1 MRALVSHTLIAITLL
16 GSALGS
22 PMLRAQAPQPAAQ
35 PFRPADQLPFDAAVR
50 KGTLPNGFT
59 YYVRANGRPAARL
72 SLRLA
77 VKAGSLHEADDQQGL
92 AHFLEHMAF
101 NGSAS
106 FKPGE
111 LISYFES
118 TGARLGPHVNAYTSF
133 DETVYRLE
141 LPTDVPEI
149 VARGFSAMADFA
161 GGLTLD
167 PGQVEKERGVVIEE
181 WRGRLG
187 AGSRVRDKQLPLL
200 YYRSRYADRLPI
212 GKPEVLRSAP
222 AARLRAFYDAWYRPE
237 RMAIIAVGDI
247 DPAQVETTIRS
258 VFGKLV
264 ARAPGLDEPD
274 DSVPL
279 HDELLVSSIA
289 DPEVTSSMV
298 QVVSKQRAAADTTVG
313 DYRRSIVDRLF
324 ERMLNERFDELSRKP
339 DAAFLAAGGGGGS
352 LNEEVDTFS
361 LSARVPDGG
370 IPKGLAAIALEAR
383 RARELG
389 FTAPE
394 LDRAKRALLAS
405 YERAYNERDKS
416 ESGSFAQ
423 EYLNHFLVQEPS
435 PGIQYEYQ
443 LLQSVLPGVTLEEI
457 GARAKLRLADESRVV
472 LAVAPEKKELTQT
485 SETELRSAFDSASK
499 LALMPW
505 AVSDPTRPLMGT
517 PPDATQVVSKREIP
531 EIGVTVV
538 RFGNGVEA
546 WLKPT
551 DFKNDQ
557 VLFTMYALG
566 GASLADP
573 EDFLEASF
581 ATSFI
586 GLSGIGGFSDV
597 ELNRMLAGKR
607 ASASSFISLSTHG
620 VSGSAA
626 PTELETAL
634 QLLYLNVTAPG
645 DSDEAFALMRRQL
658 DAMVANRGQDPNEVF
673 SERLAQV
680 NASDH
685 YTARPLTPEDVATLD
700 RAKMT
705 SYYRQRFSNAADF
718 TFFMVGAFNVDTVA
732 PLLARYVGGLPSTGE
747 KTSTFKQLGV
757 KFPSDNERARVE
769 KGREPRSHTV
779 LSFYADPEPDPMQQ
793 ERTIA
798 ATTVLQTA
806 LRDILREELG
816 QTYTVSVGQSQSLPQ
831 RGGGHIQVSFGAA
844 PENIESMAGRVVA
857 EIKRLQ
863 QEGPTEAQTASA
875 RESARR
881 GYETS
886 LKQNAYWLG
895 RLQTVHML
903 GRDPLEITTRLDRI
917 KAITPESL
925 RETYRT
931 LFPLNRYTVV
941 TLVPASQ

>member
-1 MRALVSHTLIAITLL
+1 
-16 GSALGS
+16 
-22 PMLRAQAPQPAAQ
+22 
-35 PFRPADQLPFDAAVR
+35 
-50 KGTLPNGFT
+50 
-59 YYVRANGRPAARL
+59 
-72 SLRLA
+72 LA
-77 VKAGSLHEADDQQGL
+77 VKAGSLFETEDQQGL

-101 NGSAS
+101 NGSAH

-111 LISYFES
+111 LVSYFER

-133 DETVYRLE
+133 DETVYMLE

-149 VARGFSAMADFA
+149 VARGFTAMADFA

-167 PGQVEKERGVVIEE
+167 PEQVEKERGVVIEE

-187 AGSRVRDKQLPLL
+187 ASSRIRDKQLPLL

-222 AARLRAFYDAWYRPE
+222 PARLRAFYDAWYRPE
-237 RMAIIAVGDI
+237 RMALIVVGDI
-247 DPAQVETTIRS
+247 DAKQVEETIRS
-258 VFGKLV
+258 TFEKLT
-264 ARAPGLDEPD
+264 ARAPGMSEPD
-274 DSVPL
+274 DTVPL
-279 HDELLVSSIA
+279 HEEVLVSSVSDVEI
-289 DPEVTSSMV
+289 TSSTV
-298 QVVSKQRAAADTTVG
+298 QVVSKQKGSSDTTVA

-370 IPKGLAAIALEAR
+370 IAKGLAAVALEAR

-394 LDRAKRALLAS
+394 LDRAKRSLLAS

-416 ESGSFAQ
+416 ESGSYAQ
-423 EYLNHFLVQEPS
+423 EYVNHFLVQEPS

-443 LLQSVLPGVTLEEI
+443 LVQSVLPGITLDEI
-457 GARAKLRLADESRVV
+457 AARAKLRLADQSRVV
-472 LAVAPEKKELTQT
+472 LAVAPEKKDLALATEAELT
-485 SETELRSAFDSASK
+485 SAFASASR
-499 LALMPW
+499 LALTPW
-505 AVSDPTRPLMGT
+505 SESDSSRPLLAT
-517 PPDATQVVSKREIP
+517 PPQPAQVVEKRELQG
-531 EIGVTVV
+531 IGVTVV
-538 RFGNGVEA
+538 RFANGVEA
-546 WLKPT
+546 QLKPT

-557 VLFTMYALG
+557 VLFTMYAPG
-566 GASLADP
+566 GASLAEP

-586 GLSGIGGFSDV
+586 GLSGFGGFSDV

-607 ASASSFISLSTHG
+607 ASASPFISLSTHG

-634 QLLYLNVTAPG
+634 QLLYLSVTAPG

-673 SERLAQV
+673 SERVAQV

-685 YTARPLTPEDVATLD
+685 YTARPLTPEDVAALD
-700 RAKMT
+700 RARMT
-705 SYYRQRFSNAADF
+705 SFFRERFRNAADF
-718 TFFMVGAFNVDTVA
+718 TFFMVGAFDIETVV
-732 PLLARYVGGLPSTGE
+732 PLLARYVGGLPSTGK
-747 KTSTFKQLGV
+747 KTSAVKQLGV
-757 KFPSDNERARVE
+757 RFPTENERVRVE

-779 LSFYADPEPDPMQQ
+779 LSFFADPDPDPMQQ

-798 ATTVLQTA
+798 ATMILQTA

-816 QTYTVSVGQSQSLPQ
+816 QTYTVSVGHEQSLPQ
-831 RGGGHIQVSFGAA
+831 RGDGHIQVSFGAA
-844 PENIESMAGRVVA
+844 PENIEAMAGRVVS

-863 QEGPTEAQTASA
+863 QEGPTEAQTANA

-903 GRDPLEITTRLDRI
+903 GRDPSEITTRTERI
-917 KAITPESL
+917 KALTPESL
-925 RETYRT
+925 RDTFRT
-931 LFPLNRYTVV
+931 LFPLGRYTVV

>member
-1 MRALVSHTLIAITLL
+1 MRVQVPHAFILAITLL
-16 GSALGS
+16 GSALTQ
-22 PMLRAQAPQPAAQ
+22 PLLRAQAPQPAAQ
-35 PFRPADQLPFDAAVR
+35 QFRPDDQLPFDSAVR
-50 KGTLPNGFT
+50 RGTLPNGFT
-59 YYVRANGRPAARL
+59 YYVRANSRPAARL

-77 VKAGSLHEADDQQGL
+77 VKAGSMHEADDQQGL

-133 DETVYRLE
+133 DETVYMLE
-141 LPTDVPEI
+141 LPTDMPEI
-149 VARGFSAMADFA
+149 VARGFAAMADFA
-161 GGLTLD
+161 GGLSLD
-167 PGQVEKERGVVIEE
+167 PEQVEKERGVVIEE

-237 RMAIIAVGDI
+237 RMALIVVGDI
-247 DPAQVETTIRS
+247 DAAQVEATIRS
-258 VFGKLV
+258 TFGKLT
-264 ARAPGLDEPD
+264 ARAAGLSEPD

-279 HDELLVSSIA
+279 HDEVLVSSIS
-289 DPEVTSSMV
+289 DSEVTSSTV
-298 QVVSKQRAAADTTVG
+298 QVVSKQKGAGDSTVG
-313 DYRRSIVDRLF
+313 DYRRAIVDRLF

-370 IPKGLAAIALEAR
+370 ISKGLAAIALEAR

-389 FTAPE
+389 FTASE
-394 LDRAKRALLAS
+394 LDRAKRSLLAS

-423 EYLNHFLVQEPS
+423 EYVSHFLTEEPS
-435 PGIQYEYQ
+435 PGIQYQYQ
-443 LLQSVLPGVTLEEI
+443 LVQSVLPGISLSEI
-457 GARAKLRLADESRVV
+457 AARAKLRLADDSRVV
-472 LAVAPEKKELTQT
+472 LAVSPEKKELTQT
-485 SETELRSAFDSASK
+485 TDAELRSAFDSVSK
-499 LALMPW
+499 FALLPW
-505 AVSDPTRPLMGT
+505 SESDPSRPLMAT
-517 PPDATQVVSKREIP
+517 PPKPAQVVSTREIP
-531 EIGVTVV
+531 AIGVTVV
-538 RFGNGVEA
+538 RFSNGVEA

-557 VLFTMYALG
+557 VLFTMYAPG
-566 GASLADP
+566 GASLAEP

-586 GLSGIGGFSDV
+586 GLSGLGGFSEV

-607 ASASSFISLSTHG
+607 ASASPFISLSTHG

-634 QLLYLNVTAPG
+634 QLLYLGVTAPG

-658 DAMVANRGQDPNEVF
+658 DAMVANRGQDPGEVF
-673 SERLAQV
+673 SERLGQV

-685 YTARPLTPEDVATLD
+685 YTARPLTPEDVAGLD

-705 SYYRQRFSNAADF
+705 SYYVNGSATPPTSRFSWSVPSTWMRSFPSSPATSAGCLRLGRRRPRSSSSACASPPTTNGSGWRRGASHAVTRCSASSPTPIRIRCSKSGRSRQRWSCRPRSVTSCAKSSARRIRCQSDRSSRCRSAA
-718 TFFMVGAFNVDTVA
+718 TDTSRSASGRRPRTSSRWPGVSSRRSSACSRKGRPRPRRRA
-732 PLLARYVGGLPSTGE
+732 P
-747 KTSTFKQLGV
+747 
-757 KFPSDNERARVE
+757 ERARAAAT
-769 KGREPRSHTV
+769 KPRSSRMRTGSGGSRPCTCSAAIRSRSPRGPIASKRSP
-779 LSFYADPEPDPMQQ
+779 LRACGMYS
-793 ERTIA
+793 ERCF
-798 ATTVLQTA
+798 
-806 LRDILREELG
+806 RSLG
-816 QTYTVSVGQSQSLPQ
+816 
-831 RGGGHIQVSFGAA
+831 
-844 PENIESMAGRVVA
+844 
-857 EIKRLQ
+857 
-863 QEGPTEAQTASA
+863 
-875 RESARR
+875 
-881 GYETS
+881 
-886 LKQNAYWLG
+886 
-895 RLQTVHML
+895 
-903 GRDPLEITTRLDRI
+903 
-917 KAITPESL
+917 TPW
-925 RETYRT
+925 
-931 LFPLNRYTVV
+931 
-941 TLVPASQ
+941 